1 MLKNYI
7 KIAIR
12 TLKKNPLFTFINI
25 FGLALSMSIC
35 MLVLLR
41 VKDQFGYDKF
51 HPNANHTYRIISQ
64 LTNEKGTDYRF
75 ATTPLPFLGYLTSN
89 YNLIERATRIYLPG
103 TQQIIA
109 NKKSLDLNGAFAD
122 ESFFSIFG
130 FTFKSGNKLSA
141 LNAPNSIVLSKNS
154 AERLFGKDIDPVGQT
169 IEYSKWG
176 SFLVTGVLGDQPGKS
191 HIKFDAYLSMSSV
204 AGLERSG
211 TLNPMLDTWDNFNN
225 SYTYVT
231 LKKGVSPKQ
240 LENAVAGMSADL
252 MKRQTQKGSAALKF
266 EIQPF
271 NKIILGEE
279 LISSMGNTGS
289 RGKVLAEIAIGF
301 IILICACFNYTN
313 LSIAR
318 SLNRGKE
325 VGIRKVAGA
334 KRRHVFIQFIFE
346 SVLIALLSFGVA
358 LLMLR
363 LMMDYAPFI
372 GEMMPENFVFDW
384 SVFGWFLLFALFA
397 GLLAGALPAW
407 TLSSFKAVQVL
418 KNLSTVKLF
427 GSNNLRKGLIIVQF
441 TLSLVIVIFTLVFSR
456 QFDYMANA
464 DPLFNRDN
472 ILAIRLQGTNSSLL
486 ASELKKLNGVE
497 QITAVSEAPGRNVS
511 GTISVKQQPADQ
523 AIGMDYYDVDA
534 DLPAVIDLKFLAG
547 NSFPAGATNEREQYT
562 IINEKALEMLKW
574 KTPGEAV
581 GKQILLSDTVP
592 VRIVGV
598 VRNFYF
604 KGMEWAPGPLV
615 LRNRE
620 SQYKHLLVQTAATSK
635 QIESTIASVWKTNN
649 PNQEFKADWLKQQM
663 SERYSAIGTLSMLGF
678 LAFITITIACLG
690 LLGMVT
696 YLTQTRHKEIGIR
709 KVMGADVFSIMT
721 ILSKGFLKLV
731 LIAGAFGLPLGYLAG
746 FFFLNIFSNR
756 VSIGLDIILFS
767 LLGMLLLV
775 LLTIGTQIYR
785 VAVAN
790 PVKALRSE

>member
-1 MLKNYI
+1 MIRNYI
-7 KIAIR
+7 KIAFR
-12 TLKKNPLFTFINI
+12 TLKKNPLFSFINI

-41 VKDQFGYDKF
+41 VKDQFSYDKF
-51 HPNANHTYRIISQ
+51 HPNANQTYRIISQ

-75 ATTPLPFLGYLTSN
+75 ATTPLPFLGNLTSN
-89 YNLIERATRIYLPG
+89 YNLIEKATRIYLPG
-103 TQQIIA
+103 AQQVIA
-109 NKKSLDLNGAFAD
+109 NKKSLELNGAFAD

-130 FTFKSGNKLSA
+130 FTFKSGNKSSA
-141 LNAPNSIVLSKNS
+141 LNAPNSIVLSKSS

-169 IEYSKWG
+169 IEYPRWG
-176 SFLVTGVLGDQPGKS
+176 SFLVTGVLNDQPGKS
-191 HIKFDAYLSMSSV
+191 HIQFNAYLSMSSV

-211 TLNPMLDTWDNFNN
+211 KLNSLLDTWDNFNS
-225 SYTYVT
+225 SYTYVVV
-231 LKKGVSPKQ
+231 KKGVSAKQ
-240 LENAVAGMSADL
+240 LENAVTGVSTAL
-252 MKRQTQKGSAALKF
+252 MKAQTQKGTSSLTF
-266 EIQPF
+266 EIQPLD
-271 NKIILGEE
+271 KIILGEE
-279 LISSMGNTGS
+279 LIASIGNTGS
-289 RGKVLAEIAIGF
+289 RGKVLAEIAISL

-325 VGIRKVAGA
+325 VGIRKVSGA
-334 KRRHVFIQFIFE
+334 KRRHVFLQFIFE

-358 LLMLR
+358 FLLLR

-372 GEMMPENFVFDW
+372 REMMPVDFVFDW
-384 SVFGWFLLFALFA
+384 SVFTWFLLFALFA
-397 GLLAGALPAW
+397 GLLAGVLPAW
-407 TLSSFKAVQVL
+407 ALSSFKPVQVL
-418 KNLSTVKLF
+418 KNLATVKLF

-441 TLSLVIVIFTLVFSR
+441 SLSLVIVIFTLVFSR

-464 DPLFNRDN
+464 DPLFNRDHV
-472 ILAIRLQGTNSSLL
+472 LAIRLQGTNPNLL

-497 QITAVSEAPGRNVS
+497 HITAVSEAPGKNVS
-511 GTISVKQQPADQ
+511 GTVSVKQLPSDQ
-523 AIGMDYYDVDA
+523 AIGIEFYDVDA
-534 DLPAVIDLKFLAG
+534 DYPSVIDLKFLVG

-562 IINEKALEMLKW
+562 IINERALEMLKW
-574 KTPGEAV
+574 KTAGEAV
-581 GKQILLSDTVP
+581 GKQLLLNDTIP

-598 VRNFYF
+598 MQNFYF
-604 KGMEWAPGPLV
+604 RGMEWSPGPLL
-615 LRNRE
+615 LRNRQN
-620 SQYKHLLVQTAATSK
+620 QYNQLLVRTTSTNK
-635 QIESTIASVWKTNN
+635 QIEAAMAAVWKANY
-649 PNQEFKADWLKQQM
+649 PYQEFKADWLKQKM
-663 SERYSAIGTLSMLGF
+663 SERYSAVGTLSMLGF
-678 LAFITITIACLG
+678 LAFVTITIACLG

-696 YLTQTRHKEIGIR
+696 YLTQTRYKEIGIR
-709 KVMGADVFSIMT
+709 KVMGADVITILT

-731 LIAGAFGLPLGYLAG
+731 LIAGAIGLPLGYIAG

-767 LLGMLLLV
+767 LLGMLFLV